1 MSKWLE
7 EFNKS
12 RSGRMVESEA
22 KNERTMGD
30 RSGAKRKRFG
40 RNYVKR
46 YNG

>member
-22 KNERTMGD
+22 NNEE
-30 RSGAKRKRFG
+30 KRR
-40 RNYVKR
+40 REY
-46 YNG
+46 